1 MVCLCLSQS
10 AASGIEAK
18 MLRFVLVLALVCGCY
33 ASESLLP
40 RCSDEVCRKDPHCV
54 YHRGQS
60 VCWDVKSEADE
71 GDVCRCCQ
79 NCIAGTNVFID
90 EECHSNIRSC
100 QTADCPKVKCR
111 YNSYI
116 PLCSCCQNCIPRGI
130 VNLLHSQLDDC
141 SKIIKKKS
149 VMKPSQVEIKDE

>member
-1 MVCLCLSQS
+1 
-10 AASGIEAK
+10 
-18 MLRFVLVLALVCGCY
+18 MLRFVLVLALVCGCH
-33 ASESLLP
+33 ASDSPLP
-40 RCSDEVCRKDPHCV
+40 RCSDEVCRRDPHCV

-71 GDVCRCCQ
+71 GDICRCCQ

-90 EECHSNIRSC
+90 EECHLNIRSC

-116 PLCSCCQNCIPRGI
+116 PICSCCQNCIPR
-130 VNLLHSQLDDC
+130 DC
-141 SKIIKKKS
+141 
-149 VMKPSQVEIKDE
+149 KPEDRDEYWPNCAAVRCAACPRGTTSTSSPCKCCNTCDEPQS